1 MATLFWHGF
10 RIGLRSYQ
18 LQGEALRRIGINP
31 NFCPKGVEVGL
42 TTPFYFKSIR
52 QIMGIGQDRLGG
64 IYHPKL
70 GKVLVPEDI
79 SQIRLCHEVLHAV
92 FDAVPHP
99 EREAFSRLVNES
111 QKRAPESRFF
121 KGVAQ
126 RTNGDRLFLTEVF
139 AFGGS
144 KVIFERMGKDEVEKD
159 LGAVPTELRD
169 YFERNVVDPRLLTVP
184 LQKIA

>member
-1 MATLFWHGF
+1 
-10 RIGLRSYQ
+10 
-18 LQGEALRRIGINP
+18 
-31 NFCPKGVEVGL
+31 
-42 TTPFYFKSIR
+42 
-52 QIMGIGQDRLGG
+52 
-64 IYHPKL
+64 
-70 GKVLVPEDI
+70 VLVPEDI